1 MRPRIQQGQVK
12 LHGAQWVL
20 AFYKEVRKSDGS
32 VERKRVQEFLAPYT
46 LYPVRDP
53 EHVREKLAD
62 KIASILRPVNANI
75 ADPLDG
81 TLSLADYITQ
91 KYFPRLDQRLQLEGA
106 MHIEP
111 ATIKGYRD
119 IFNKHVVNKPAAKV
133 PIGKFTAKDGQ
144 EFLESLPQKLS
155 HNTHL
160 RVKAFL
166 SGVFTL
172 ALQTNTLAGVNPMDA
187 TKAGGLSKGRKESDL
202 TPRELK
208 TKRSNEHAYTLEEV
222 AEMMNKLLEPARTI
236 CAVAAF
242 TGLTRSE
249 IPALKWSDY
258 DGKTISV
265 ARKKWRGHIG
275 QPKTEAREAGVPV
288 APILQKILEKY
299 RSNKNFPPVEDG
311 WMFYGQKEKKPIDM
325 DNLSRREIPQ
335 FINGAWFGWH
345 AFRRGLGTRL
355 NEMGVDDSDIQ
366 SILRHGEISTTQAYY
381 ILPNIERAKA
391 GIKKL
396 GAVAQ
401 KKYGIKV

>member
-1 MRPRIQQGQVK
+1 MSRSVI
-12 LHGAQWVL
+12 
-20 AFYKEVRKSDGS
+20 AFYKDVRKSDGS

-53 EHVREKLAD
+53 EQVREKLAE

-111 ATIKGYRD
+111 ATIRGYRD
-119 IFNKHVVNKPAAKV
+119 IFNKHVVNKPAAKI

-166 SGVFTL
+166 SGGFTL

-236 CAVAAF
+236 CAVAA
-242 TGLTRSE
+242 
-249 IPALKWSDY
+249 
-258 DGKTISV
+258 
-265 ARKKWRGHIG
+265 
-275 QPKTEAREAGVPV
+275 
-288 APILQKILEKY
+288 LQ
-299 RSNKNFPPVEDG
+299 
-311 WMFYGQKEKKPIDM
+311 
-325 DNLSRREIPQ
+325 
-335 FINGAWFGWH
+335 A
-345 AFRRGLGTRL
+345 
-355 NEMGVDDSDIQ
+355 
-366 SILRHGEISTTQAYY
+366 
-381 ILPNIERAKA
+381 
-391 GIKKL
+391 
-396 GAVAQ
+396 
-401 KKYGIKV
+401 